1 MFTATSF
8 IFDGVPSE
16 EFDVML
22 YFLDNNSTVEDEYWT
37 NEIIEDRLNA
47 RYNPIFYGININKQM
62 SFNIIV
68 GSTKYLSRHD
78 IERVGDW
85 LTSHNTYKWLEI
97 CQDDMRD
104 FRYKVIFTEVKGV
117 HVNGL
122 PVALN
127 CTVVTDCQF
136 AYEYPVDFTYVIRD
150 GKVVNYAS
158 DGTEK
163 LSTSAK
169 LYNRSSYNGYLYPI
183 TTIKIDDGCEN
194 FSIVNTSDGNRTF
207 TITSFPNNS
216 SSIADVFQG
225 LVDTYEEWYEESERL
240 ILLRDKLLSF
250 INEYKGYPNS
260 SSDLGITDSFV
271 DSYLAKSISELESGL
286 KSLENKLKTI
296 KYYELFSPSDY
307 SGGLLTSDDMLFHV
321 RDNFETE
328 EHIATTSN
336 LEWLT
341 ELKNSNADY
350 DYEDY
355 NLIPIYNYFAELENG
370 STANVDFYETQAQ
383 ICLIRAILDYIPLN
397 EETEAAIENK
407 NHYYEEVNS
416 YGLSGDVNVDGDEL
430 VVTIDNKNQIM
441 DSNRLNFNIYEY
453 FGDEYGNH
461 DFLRLVRGDNE
472 LVFTGSGT
480 VTITCEFLR
489 KVGV

>member
-1 MFTATSF
+1 M
-8 IFDGVPSE
+8 
-16 EFDVML
+16 
-22 YFLDNNSTVEDEYWT
+22 
-37 NEIIEDRLNA
+37 
-47 RYNPIFYGININKQM
+47 
-62 SFNIIV
+62 
-68 GSTKYLSRHD
+68 
-78 IERVGDW
+78 
-85 LTSHNTYKWLEI
+85 
-97 CQDDMRD
+97 
-104 FRYKVIFTEVKGV
+104 
-117 HVNGL
+117 
-122 PVALN
+122 
-127 CTVVTDCQF
+127 
-136 AYEYPVDFTYVIRD
+136 
-150 GKVVNYAS
+150 
-158 DGTEK
+158 K
-163 LSTSAK
+163 LFK
-169 LYNRSSYNGYLYPI
+169 
-183 TTIKIDDGCEN
+183 
-194 FSIVNTSDGNRTF
+194 
-207 TITSFPNNS
+207 
-216 SSIADVFQG
+216 
-225 LVDTYEEWYEESERL
+225 
-240 ILLRDKLLSF
+240 
-250 INEYKGYPNS
+250 
-260 SSDLGITDSFV
+260 
-271 DSYLAKSISELESGL
+271 L
-286 KSLENKLKTI
+286 KSLENKLKAT

-328 EHIATTSN
+328 EHITTTSN

-341 ELKNSNADY
+341 ELKNANADY

-383 ICLIRAILDYIPLN
+383 ICLIRAILDFIPLN
-397 EETEAAIENK
+397 EETEAAIDNK
-407 NHYYEEVNS
+407 NYYYEEVNS